1 MDKIF
6 KTLAAAGILSVN
18 CLSLNAQQL
27 PKECCDPN
35 IVEFNREP
43 MHASWFPY
51 DNENSSLQQTESSK
65 YFVSLNG
72 DWKFFFAEDP
82 GKCPDGFEQSD
93 FNDSGWKNLSAS
105 RLAD

>member
-35 IVEFNREP
+35 IVQFNREP
-43 MHASWFPY
+43 MHASCFPY
-51 DNENSSLQQTESSK
+51 DNENSSIQQTEQSK
-65 YFVSLNG
+65 YFVNLNG
-72 DWKFFFAEDP
+72 DWKFYFAEDP
-82 GKCPDGFEQSD
+82 GSVPMVLNNRISTTAVGKTSQCPPIG
-93 FNDSGWKNLSAS
+93 
-105 RLAD
+105 R